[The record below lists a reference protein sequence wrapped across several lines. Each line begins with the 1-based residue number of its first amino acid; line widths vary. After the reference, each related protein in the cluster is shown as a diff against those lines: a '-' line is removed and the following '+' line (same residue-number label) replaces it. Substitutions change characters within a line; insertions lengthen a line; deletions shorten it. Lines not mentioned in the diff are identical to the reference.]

1 MKKKIADIA
10 LVVSIVLIV
19 VVAVYG
25 VSHREKEQETVGGGY
40 YAESDEDIYYLDE
53 HELAEFSDVIV
64 EEFHKESELT
74 VSLVDTSVTVD
85 LKQTGVLDFDVFNK
99 TQKVTYHGSGRF
111 YVDLSMLGKHSVS
124 LDNDRAVVTIEIP
137 RTKIAEIEI
146 NPDKF
151 TCEETEKGFLAFGD
165 LKFTAKEY
173 NDLETECKHRI
184 EAAVDTA
191 ANRKTADERAI
202 EEMTKIYEP
211 IVKAVDDAYRVEI
224 VFME

>member
-25 VSHREKEQETVGGGY
+25 MSHREKEQETANGGY
-40 YAESDEDIYYLDE
+40 YAESDEDVYYLDE

-111 YVDLSMLGKHSVS
+111 YVDLSALGRNSIS
-124 LDNDRAVVTIEIP
+124 LDNDRTVITIEIP
-137 RTKIAEIEI
+137 RTKLAEIEI

-151 TCEETEKGFLAFGD
+151 TCAETEKGFLAFGD
-165 LKFTAKEY
+165 LKFTAQEY

-191 ANRKTADERAI
+191 ANHKTADERAI